1 MGNSLSYLD
10 NLLAYFN
17 IKKKS
22 PTFSV
27 HAQAFWINCCE
38 FVKLNSSASLK
49 HIKKAVQIIL
59 TFKHIRA
66 PSNLSCPYRDSQGHK
81 HSHVQPRSQRREE
94 SQDAIKAHSYA
105 NHCGATQFSR

>member
-1 MGNSLSYLD
+1 MGSSLSYLD

-17 IKKKS
+17 IKKKKPNLFS
-22 PTFSV
+22 P
-27 HAQAFWINCCE
+27 CE

-49 HIKKAVQIIL
+49 HIQKAIQIIL